1 MKSYRHNTR
10 KTHNQ
15 RVATSMT
22 WRRLSAA
29 FVFTML
35 VTVLLIKMLDMQIL
49 DSEFFEQQGDARQLR
64 EVSIPAYRG
73 DIVDRHGE
81 PLAISAPVHSIWLN
95 PKVVKT
101 YLQPQQDL
109 KLQQHLDALIKVA
122 NLLSL
127 DVNGLKKR
135 IKRNS
140 HREFLYLKRHATPEL
155 ANKIMA
161 LKIPGIALH
170 NEYRRYYPGG
180 EVAAHV
186 VGFSD
191 IDNNGQEGIE
201 LAFNEW
207 LEGVPGK
214 KRVVR
219 DAKGRA
225 FADVERI
232 KSAQPGKPVKLSL
245 DKSLQFVTYRAL
257 KAAVLKHN
265 AVAGSA
271 VVLDVQTGE
280 VLAMANLPSFNVND
294 RKQLQPQAIRNRAVT
309 DVFEPG
315 STMKPITIAAALE
328 SGRWKPFYKVETAP
342 GYMRVKGNMVRD
354 HKNYGDL
361 DVGGVLEKS
370 SNVGITKIALAMDA
384 EQQWSMYQKLGFG
397 VVTGSGFPGEASGR
411 LSLNAL
417 NSDFERASL
426 AYGYGV
432 SATALQLAHAYSAIA
447 ADGMLHPVS
456 FLYDETGGRDAEIT
470 GQRVMSVTTARAV
483 RKMMQR
489 VVSDKGTA
497 RRASVANYSV
507 AGKTGTVHKF
517 IAGGYDRD
525 RYLSIFAGMV
535 PADKPELVMV
545 VMIDEPRNG
554 EYFGGLVAAP
564 VFSAVMSSAV
574 RLLDITPDKIF
585 QEELF
590 AEQQMNAD
598 VTVKPEHAQ
607 GGNT

>member
-1 MKSYRHNTR
+1 MI
-10 KTHNQ
+10 
-15 RVATSMT
+15 
-22 WRRLSAA
+22 WRRLSTA
-29 FVFTML
+29 FVFTLL
-35 VTVLLIKMLDMQIL
+35 VVVLLVKTLDMQIL

-64 EVSIPAYRG
+64 TVSISAHRG

-81 PLAISAPVHSIWLN
+81 PFAISAPVHSIWLN
-95 PKVVKT
+95 PKVVNN
-101 YLQPQQDL
+101 YLEPKQDVKL
-109 KLQQHLDALIKVA
+109 KQHLDALVNVA
-122 NLLSL
+122 AKLSI
-127 DVNGLKKR
+127 DITRLKERVKHN
-135 IKRNS
+135 KQ
-140 HREFLYLKRHATPEL
+140 REFLYLKRHATPEL
-155 ANKIMA
+155 ANEVMA
-161 LKIPGIALH
+161 LRAPGIALQ
-170 NEYRRYYPGG
+170 NEYRRYYPGA
-180 EVAAHV
+180 EAAAHV

-207 LEGVPGK
+207 LKGVPGK
-214 KRVVR
+214 KRVIR
-219 DAKGRA
+219 DRLGRA
-225 FADVERI
+225 FDDVERI

-245 DKSLQFVTYRAL
+245 DKRLQYIAYRTL

-280 VLAMANLPSFNVND
+280 VLAMVNQPSFNANV
-294 RKQLQPQAIRNRAVT
+294 REQMQPQATRNRAVT

-315 STMKPITIAAALE
+315 STMKPLTIAAALE

-342 GYMRVKGNMVRD
+342 GYMRVKGNTIRD
-354 HKNYGDL
+354 HKNYGEL

-370 SNVGITKIALAMDA
+370 SNVGISKIALAMDA

-397 VVTGSGFPGEASGR
+397 AVTGSGFPGEASGQ

-417 NSDFERASL
+417 NNDFERASL

-432 SATALQLAHAYSAIA
+432 SVTALQLAHAYSAIA
-447 ADGMLHPVS
+447 ADGILYPVS
-456 FLYDETGGRDAEIT
+456 FLHVDSGKQGNAIE
-470 GQRVMSVTTARAV
+470 GQRVMSVETARAV

-497 RRASVANYSV
+497 KRASVANYSV

-517 IAGGYDRD
+517 IAGGYAED

-545 VMIDEPRNG
+545 VMVDEPRNG

-564 VFSAVMSSAV
+564 IFSQVMSGAM
-574 RLLDITPDKIF
+574 RLLDIAPDRISSNNIAKV
-585 QEELF
+585 QL
-590 AEQQMNAD
+590 MNAGE
-598 VTVKPEHAQ
+598 VAQ
-607 GGNT
+607 VAQLNNMSRHE